1 VHSIFCAAEPGRVA
15 PTCMIWLPGA
25 YHHATDFM
33 TAGFAEAVGARHLP
47 LDLVLVDLEM
57 QHFGDRAVFELLR
70 TQLVLPARKMG
81 VAIWLAGISIG
92 AQFALE
98 YAAAHPDDFEGLC
111 LLAPYLGNRMLIA
124 EIAAAPGLAA
134 WEPGNLA
141 QIDEERRIWRYIKT
155 RDGSKPLYLGFGS
168 DDRFAAAHQLLAAVL
183 PAASV
188 DIVPGGHEWRTWATL
203 WENFLDSRFA

>member
-1 VHSIFCAAEPGRVA
+1 MHSIFCAAEPGRVA

-25 YHHATDFM
+25 YHHATDFV
-33 TAGFAEAVGARHLP
+33 TAGFAEAVGARRLP
-47 LDLVLVDLEM
+47 LDLALVDLEL
-57 QHFGDRAVFELLR
+57 QHLGDRAVLEHLR

-81 VAIWLAGISIG
+81 VSIWLAGISIG
-92 AQFALE
+92 GQFALE

-124 EIAAAPGLAA
+124 EIAAAPGLEA
-134 WEPGNLA
+134 WEPGDLA
-141 QIDEERRIWRYIKT
+141 QGDEERRIWRFIKT
-155 RDGSKPLYLGFGS
+155 RSGSKPLHLGFGR
-168 DDRFAAAHQLLAAVL
+168 DDRFVAAHRLLAAVL

-188 DIVPGGHEWRTWATL
+188 DIVPGGHEWRTWTTL